1 MQIMNFSKEEVR
13 KKLEKVFEKR
23 QANVLAEVITDAYTE
38 LVKAK
43 DFNELKQVVKELAE
57 AQKRTELR
65 VEELAAAQERTEIS
79 LNRLIGRVDLVEDR
93 LEGISNSVGYS
104 LEDKSYKSL
113 PDLLKKEDIVM
124 EGNMIRRYYRI
135 GNKDQQINIFAKGR
149 RNGKEILILG
159 EVKVRPSKKEIDR
172 FLKIAEQVRREEGNP
187 ETYLL
192 FVANDYHPNTEQYLE
207 EKGIR
212 YFWSYEF

>member
-1 MQIMNFSKEEVR
+1 MQTMNFSKEEVR

-57 AQKRTELR
+57 AQKRTE
-65 VEELAAAQERTEIS
+65 IS

-113 PDLLKKEDIVM
+113 PDLLKKEDIVV

-159 EVKVRPSKKEIDR
+159 EVKVRPSKTEIDR
-172 FLKIAEQVRREEGNP
+172 FLKIAEQVRKEEGNP

-192 FVANDYHPNTEQYLE
+192 FVANDYHPNTEQYLK